1 MSPIDRAR
9 QVVVEPLPG
18 RDGLNTVKYSVEHLL
33 PIDGRVGVP
42 SMEWQRY
49 PKHKVKEVA
58 VAAVYVGNG
67 NIGRTF
73 AVFEKI
79 A

>member
-9 QVVVEPLPG
+9 QVVVEPLP
-18 RDGLNTVKYSVEHLL
+18 
-33 PIDGRVGVP
+33 RVGVL

-58 VAAVYVGNG
+58 VVAVYVGNG

>member
-1 MSPIDRAR
+1 M
-9 QVVVEPLPG
+9 L
-18 RDGLNTVKYSVEHLL
+18 
-33 PIDGRVGVP
+33 

-58 VAAVYVGNG
+58 VVAVYVGNG

>member
-1 MSPIDRAR
+1 MFPSANAI
-9 QVVVEPLPG
+9 
-18 RDGLNTVKYSVEHLL
+18 VKNALAILSVG
-33 PIDGRVGVP
+33 GRVGVL
-42 SMEWQRY
+42 SMEWPRY
-49 PKHKVKEVA
+49 PKAKARQVA
-58 VAAVYVGNG
+58 VVAVYVGNG